1 MSCRVHAKYRVL
13 EILCKGLWD
22 CGIVIV
28 PFEFGNDHHRGI
40 EGDLDHWIGGQVN
53 EGHPIKV
60 KPEGGKG

>member
-1 MSCRVHAKYRVL
+1 MHKL
-13 EILCKGLWD
+13 ECQNSFVRD
-22 CGIVIV
+22 HGIMIV